1 MASKEVSLKITVDGK
16 ELDLA
21 KISVEQFDKAYSAAA
36 QKLSTLKVGSDE
48 WKKLNS
54 ELEQS
59 KKAFEDTKN
68 AANGTDGKFKSLR
81 TQIRETTVAL
91 QKLSDEGKDGT
102 AEFEKMRKKL
112 DDLNDAQERVTFRA
126 GQFDDKLAALP
137 GPIGNI
143 GKGIQGLNQ
152 SFNTFGK
159 TLTISLGVVG
169 LLVTAFFAI
178 KDALGK
184 TKEGTQLLSQATTA
198 FNKVLAPL
206 FAILEKIGTIVL
218 PIVIKG
224 FEVLGSVMSK
234 VGEFFGVK
242 ASKVDEVT
250 ASLEKNNEYANKL
263 AEEEKERVDKEKQL
277 NDKRNEELKA
287 ALEKRKQLNAEA
299 EKVINDARLALM
311 NEKDREIEVATQK
324 HKENITK
331 LRAAGNKNSSIEEE
345 RFGKEVADI
354 VKKYNKIIEV
364 ETDNLYKRLRATD
377 DLNRDNEKKNL
388 ELQLQQRK
396 EKNELTI
403 DEEKEFANKIRLL
416 EFTSMTEKQKD
427 RQIELL
433 RIQQDTKEAMK
444 QRGAS
449 VQELLNFEQTSQ
461 KEIMLQKETFVKEI
475 DNFNLE
481 SSLISLNFAK
491 RVAEQQRKIEFDT
504 IQATINNL
512 DRLSAAKNFDFNEDI
527 ERNKLKIEELKKQ
540 QAIEEEAA
548 KGQADV
554 LFRIKRDYGDKINAI
569 EVENTKI
576 KLAEE
581 QQRYQIAIIYANAA
595 SQVGQILQQIAGE
608 RKELALLGLAIE
620 KAAALTSIA
629 INAKKNF
636 IADGGIKSPLAW
648 ANLAAAGVQA
658 AALIVAYVK
667 GVQSIK
673 NAGSSSSGS
682 SGVGGSSGGG
692 DEYNGLGRN
701 YEDGGMIYGP
711 RHAQG
716 GVMIEAE
723 GGEAVMT
730 RGAVTMFAPLLS
742 AMNQMG
748 GGTSFNKTAMGGAK
762 FDNPKV
768 ANSSTEQNPMVLKTY
783 VVSSDMTSEQH
794 KQSRLKDLSTL

>member
-48 WKKLNS
+48 WKKLNT
-54 ELEQS
+54 ELENS
-59 KKAFEDTKN
+59 KKAFDQTRDS
-68 AANGTDGKFKSLR
+68 ANGADGKFKSLR

-91 QKLSDEGKDGT
+91 QKLADEGKEGT
-102 AEFEKMRKKL
+102 SEFKALSAKL
-112 DDLNDAQERVTFRA
+112 DDLGDAQKRVAFQS
-126 GQFDDKLAALP
+126 GQIEDKFAALP
-137 GPIGNI
+137 GPL
-143 GKGIQGLNQ
+143 GKVGQGVKGLKE
-152 SFNTFGK
+152 SFDTFGK
-159 TLTISLGVVG
+159 GLTISLGIVG

-224 FEVLGSVMSK
+224 FEMLGSVMSA

-250 ASLEKNNEYANKL
+250 ASLEKNNEAANKL
-263 AEEEKERVDKEKQL
+263 AEEEKARVDKEKEL
-277 NDKRNEELKA
+277 NDKRNEELRA
-287 ALEKRKQLNAEA
+287 ALEKRKKLNEDA

-324 HKENITK
+324 HKENLK
-331 LRAAGNKNSSIEEE
+331 ALRAAGNKNSAIEEE

-377 DLNRDNEKKNL
+377 DLTRDNEKKSL
-388 ELQLQQRK
+388 ELQLQKKK
-396 EKNELTI
+396 ENNELTFE
-403 DEEKEFANKIRLL
+403 EEKEFITKIRLL
-416 EFTSMTEKQKD
+416 EFAAMQAKQKD
-427 RQIELL
+427 REIDLL

-444 QRGAS
+444 LRGAS
-449 VQELLNFEQTSQ
+449 TKELLNFEEIAQ
-461 KEIMLQKETFVKEI
+461 KELMVQKDTFQKEI

-481 SSLISLNFAK
+481 NELISLDFAK
-491 RVAEQQRKIEFDT
+491 RKAEQKRKLEFEE
-504 IQATINNL
+504 IQNSINTL
-512 DRLSAAKNFDFNEDI
+512 DKLSAARDFDFQEDI
-527 ERNKLKIEELKKQ
+527 ARNNLKIEELRKQ
-540 QAIEEEAA
+540 QKLEEEAA

-576 KLAEE
+576 KKAEE
-581 QQRYQIAIIYANAA
+581 EQRYQIALTYAAA
-595 SQVGQILQQIAGE
+595 AQQVGQILQSIAGE
-608 RKELALLGLAIE
+608 NKDLALLGLAIE
-620 KAAALTSIA
+620 KAAAIA
-629 INAKKNF
+629 TVTINT
-636 IADGGIKSPLAW
+636 
-648 ANLAAAGVQA
+648 
-658 AALIVAYVK
+658 
-667 GVQSIK
+667 IK
-673 NAGSSSSGS
+673 NASKYGFLTPMGIAEMAAGAVGVASIIVSYLKGVDSIKGAGKGSSSTSA
-682 SGVGGSSGGG
+682 GGTGG
-692 DEYNGLGRN
+692 ESYNGLGRN
-701 YEDGGMIYGP
+701 YEDGGMINGP

-748 GGTSFNKTAMGGAK
+748 GGTSFNKTAMGSAK

-768 ANSSTEQNPMVLKTY
+768 ANPSTAQNPMVLKTY